1 MQPRPEPPR
10 RPWETVAYTDNPD
23 LPDIK
28 DVKTVDKAFLPRPE
42 ALIFKESK
50 SEEATITPDKEK
62 ATSSK
67 NNAQDSGECY
77 QKTVRGL
84 HG

>member
-1 MQPRPEPPR
+1 MQPRPDPPR

-50 SEEATITPDKEK
+50 SEEATITPDREN
-62 ATSSK
+62 ATSFK
-67 NNAQDSGECY
+67 NNAQESGASP
-77 QKTVRGL
+77 QKTVPNL

>member
-1 MQPRPEPPR
+1 MQQRPDPPR

-42 ALIFKESK
+42 A
-50 SEEATITPDKEK
+50 
-62 ATSSK
+62 
-67 NNAQDSGECY
+67 
-77 QKTVRGL
+77 
-84 HG
+84 